1 MRNDLLESIY
11 LRYSKEIRL
20 YLYVI
25 SKNETLAD
33 DLTQET
39 FLKALLSLPENHPN
53 VRAWL
58 YTVARNLYYNNR
70 KKEKRIVS
78 DEFPDREDD
87 VHPRPEETL
96 LASER
101 DRALLRAVTELEE
114 RKCEIVQLH
123 YFSGVPLKDA
133 AALMG
138 LTTENVRVLL
148 FRAKKE
154 LKTKLEALG
163 YDIP

>member
-1 MRNDLLESIY
+1 MENDLLARVY
-11 LRYSKEIRL
+11 RQYSREIRL
-20 YLYVI
+20 YLYVL
-25 SKNETLAD
+25 SKNETLAE

-39 FLKALLSLPENHPN
+39 FLKALLSLPAEHPN

-58 YTVARNLYYNNR
+58 YTVARNLYYDSR
-70 KKEKRIVS
+70 KKDRRIVN
-78 DEFPDREDD
+78 DEISDREDD
-87 VHPRPEETL
+87 VHPGPEDTI

-101 DRALLRAVTELEE
+101 DRALMRAVTELEE
-114 RKCEIVQLH
+114 RKREIVQLH

-133 AALMG
+133 AALTG
-138 LTTENVRVLL
+138 LTPENARVLL

-154 LKTKLEALG
+154 LRIKMEALG

>member
-39 FLKALLSLPENHPN
+39 FLKALLSLPEDHPN

-58 YTVARNLYYNNR
+58 YTVARNLYYNKR
-70 KKEKRIVS
+70 KKERKADRIGRIPGPGRRRSSAAGGNAARKRAGPGAAARGDGTGRKKV
-78 DEFPDREDD
+78 
-87 VHPRPEETL
+87 
-96 LASER
+96 R
-101 DRALLRAVTELEE
+101 DRA
-114 RKCEIVQLH
+114 
-123 YFSGVPLKDA
+123 
-133 AALMG
+133 AALLFG
-138 LTTENVRVLL
+138 RAAEGRRGAHGADAGKRAGAAVPGKKRTENETGGV
-148 FRAKKE
+148 
-154 LKTKLEALG
+154 G
-163 YDIP
+163 I

>member
-1 MRNDLLESIY
+1 MKNDLLAGVY
-11 LRYSKEIRL
+11 RRYSKEIRL
-20 YLYVI
+20 YLYVM
-25 SKNETLAD
+25 SKNETLAE

-39 FLKALLSLPENHPN
+39 FLKALLSLPADHPN

-58 YTVARNLYYNNR
+58 YTVARNLYYNSR
-70 KKEKRIVS
+70 KKDARIVQEEDPERV
-78 DEFPDREDD
+78 DEVSPG
-87 VHPRPEETL
+87 PEETL
-96 LASER
+96 LRSER
-101 DRALLRAVTELEE
+101 DRALLRAVTELED
-114 RKCEIVQLH
+114 RKREIVQLH

-138 LTTENVRVLL
+138 LTPENVRVLL

-154 LKTKLEALG
+154 LKTKMEAFG

>member
-1 MRNDLLESIY
+1 MENDVLAGVY
-11 LRYSKEIRL
+11 RRYSREIRI
-20 YLYVI
+20 YLYVM
-25 SKNETLAD
+25 SKNETLAE

-39 FLKALLSLPENHPN
+39 FLKALLSLPGDHPN

-58 YTVARNLYYNNR
+58 YTVARNLYFNSR
-70 KKEKRIVS
+70 KKDGRTVQ

-87 VHPRPEETL
+87 VSPGPEETL
-96 LASER
+96 LTGER

-114 RKCEIVQLH
+114 RKREIVQLH

-138 LTTENVRVLL
+138 LTPENVRVLL

-154 LKTKLEALG
+154 LKTKMEAQG

>member
-1 MRNDLLESIY
+1 M
-11 LRYSKEIRL
+11 
-20 YLYVI
+20 
-25 SKNETLAD
+25 
-33 DLTQET
+33 
-39 FLKALLSLPENHPN
+39 
-53 VRAWL
+53 
-58 YTVARNLYYNNR
+58 
-70 KKEKRIVS
+70 
-78 DEFPDREDD
+78 
-87 VHPRPEETL
+87 
-96 LASER
+96 
-101 DRALLRAVTELEE
+101 TELEE

-138 LTTENVRVLL
+138 LTPENVRVLL

>member
-1 MRNDLLESIY
+1 MKNDLLADVY
-11 LRYSKEIRL
+11 RRYSREIRL
-20 YLYVI
+20 YLYVL
-25 SKNETLAD
+25 SKNETIAE

-39 FLKALLSLPENHPN
+39 FLKALLSLPTEHPN

-58 YTVARNLYYNNR
+58 YTVARNLYFDSR
-70 KKEKRIVS
+70 KKDRRIVT
-78 DEFPDREDD
+78 DEFPEREEDAI
-87 VHPRPEETL
+87 PGPEETI
-96 LASER
+96 LAGER
-101 DRALLRAVTELEE
+101 DRALMRAVTELDE
-114 RKCEIVQLH
+114 RKREIVQLH

-138 LTTENVRVLL
+138 LTPENVRVLL

-154 LKTKLEALG
+154 LKTKMEAFG